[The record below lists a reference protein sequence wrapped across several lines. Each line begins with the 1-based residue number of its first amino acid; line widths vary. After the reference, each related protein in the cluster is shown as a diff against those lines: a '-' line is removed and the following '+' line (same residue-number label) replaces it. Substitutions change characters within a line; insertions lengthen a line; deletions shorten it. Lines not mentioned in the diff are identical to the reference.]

1 MSRPGILQ
9 LTSIQQQLD
18 RQVVVGEHGVV
29 QGCAAPEAGS
39 DVQAVVEFVLP
50 GHKDCRGRRRRETK

>member
-29 QGCAAPEAGS
+29 QGRAAPEAGS

-50 GHKDCRGRRRRETK
+50 GHKDCR